1 MDRIK
6 LLIIVFV
13 SIIAGCSCFERKFV
27 QGHAELITISD
38 TLLNDS
44 ALVFGRVYQ
53 VDGVNNYPYHK
64 DEFEIWLENS
74 AYKTTTDTSGYYSL
88 KVTQGTYQIKCKST
102 LSEWEQLTESI
113 NDLEIA
119 GNKKI
124 HIDFYI
130 GYTVE

>member
-1 MDRIK
+1 MDRIQ
-6 LLIIVFV
+6 LLTLVIV
-13 SIIAGCSCFERKFV
+13 SIIAGQSCFERKFV
-27 QGHAELITISD
+27 QGHAELITITD
-38 TLLNDS
+38 TLLRDS
-44 ALVFGRVYQ
+44 ALVFGNVYR
-53 VDGVNNYPYHK
+53 VDGVTNYPYHK

-74 AYKTTTDTSGYYSL
+74 VYRTTTDTSGCYSL
-88 KVTQGTYQIKCKST
+88 KVPQGTYQIKCKST